1 MNMFRFGSQTVQQ
14 NQMMAPPNSGGGPS
28 SAGTAASDAPPSGK
42 TGKPFYSLHLPGK
55 NNFSC

>member
-1 MNMFRFGSQTVQQ
+1 MFRFGSQTVQQ
-14 NQMMAPPNSGGGPS
+14 NQMMAPPNSGGGPL